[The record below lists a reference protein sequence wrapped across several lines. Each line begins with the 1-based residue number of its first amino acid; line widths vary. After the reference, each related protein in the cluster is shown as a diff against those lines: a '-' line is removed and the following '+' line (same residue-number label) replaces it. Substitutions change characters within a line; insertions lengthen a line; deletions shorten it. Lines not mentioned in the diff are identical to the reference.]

1 MSDIPASNISTT
13 ALRIELSTKLS
24 YLVQRIKTTK
34 MDLSDEKKHL
44 LCYALMRATE
54 VFDQFFNRPEIIHYN
69 IKNKTYQILI
79 HNQSYRLSTNPL
91 TIASSDCSISYNR
104 KTKSLKIDSSLVDF
118 PESILLQDKSLKFI
132 PNALQEMIEITT
144 SKLRPDIKPNDSD
157 GHVRL
162 IHFSWKL
169 FKEIESKLEATI
181 FPEEPITDENIDTYN
196 AHSKDFLK
204 EALITVFTTLIH
216 AADGKYLFHYNTN
229 VYPEYQVA
237 QKNIILKSD
246 HQLILYHPARKPQDL
261 SIHISDDGINIS
273 TSGYQFFI
281 NKPEMMILYRNQC
294 YTYQKEYAQTIV
306 DKFAMYIERYFFQQ
320 LDYLEGNNITQRAR
334 SEEVRASSRA
344 YYLNLRKENEIVEPA
359 DTSSLKPVLDL
370 PEGSIAEISDIP
382 LK

>member
-54 VFDQFFNRPEIIHYN
+54 VFDQFFNRPETIHYN

-132 PNALQEMIEITT
+132 PNTLQEMIEITT

-169 FKEIESKLEATI
+169 FKEIERKLEESV

-196 AHSKDFLK
+196 AHSKDLLK
-204 EALITVFTTLIH
+204 EALTTVFTTLIH

-281 NKPEMMILYRNQC
+281 NKPEMMILHRNQC
-294 YTYQKEYAQTIV
+294 YTYQKEYAQAIV

-344 YYLNLRKENEIVEPA
+344 HYLNLRKENEIVEPA

-370 PEGSIAEISDIP
+370 PEGSITEMSDIP